1 MYSVR
6 QYDRAHAVEYARRWA
21 LSRNP
26 LFGVFEGIG
35 GDCTNF
41 ISQCVLAGCCTMD
54 YAPTFGWYYKSMSD
68 RAPAW
73 TGVVYLY
80 NYLTGS
86 GGHSGRGTH
95 PGPFGEQ
102 VDIGR
107 AEAGDII
114 QLADR
119 DGKFYHSLL
128 ITGFTKDDI
137 LVSTH
142 TYDALDRGLSTY
154 VFASLRVIHILGYR
168 RRAGGGRCFAALIE
182 GRSLRGV

>member
-1 MYSVR
+1 MLSG
-6 QYDRAHAVEYARRWA
+6 QYNRAHAVAYARRWA

-41 ISQCVLAGCCTMD
+41 ISQCVYAGCCTMD
-54 YAPTFGWYYKSMSD
+54 YTPTFGWYYAGMSS

-73 TGVVYLY
+73 TGVRYFY
-80 NYLTGS
+80 NFITGT
-86 GGHSGRGTH
+86 GAGFAGRGEH
-95 PGPFGEQ
+95 PGPYGKTAGIE
-102 VDIGR
+102 D
-107 AEAGDII
+107 AELGDVI

-119 DGKFYHSLL
+119 NGTFYHSLM
-128 ITGFTKDDI
+128 ITGFAEGDI

-154 VFASLRVIHILGYR
+154 IYASYRVIHIVGSR
-168 RRAGGGRCFAALIE
+168 GKTGTGDCFTNLIE
-182 GRSLRGV
+182 GKSMRGS